1 MTDNLIRWT
10 VRGIRP
16 ETLDMLA
23 NIQETSGGNYGE
35 FINEAVAQW
44 YEFLP
49 DATEEDDDEAV

>member
-10 VRGIRP
+10 VRGIHP

-23 NIQETSGGNYGE
+23 NIQESSGGNYGE

-44 YEFLP
+44 YDSLP
-49 DATEEDDDEAV
+49 DDIEEDDEAA

>member
-10 VRGIRP
+10 VRGIRS

-35 FINEAVAQW
+35 FVNEAVAQW
-44 YEFLP
+44 YDSLP
-49 DATEEDDDEAV
+49 DDNDDDDGAA